1 MDFILAIFIIAFL
14 VVMTIRGMMNNR
26 VKKHMWI
33 FYWAIAVIMIVN
45 FVFSKTIFDQEFSI
59 KDPVRTTARIIGITE
74 VGSYRS
80 RNKYFILSGGRHG
93 GVKQTYY
100 RRKVKY
106 LYVIDKIEY
115 VREGVIES
123 TNRNDVEDIKDDII
137 QIKYDKDNPQNSVI
151 EQPSDNTAN
160 GFNIITIVIFVGM
173 GIILKMGSTPL
184 KEKEELK

>member
-1 MDFILAIFIIAFL
+1 
-14 VVMTIRGMMNNR
+14 MTIRGMMNNR

-45 FVFSKTIFDQEFSI
+45 FVFSKTIFNQEFSI

-74 VGSYRS
+74 VGNYRS
-80 RNKYFILSGGRHG
+80 RNKYFILSGGRYG

-106 LYVIDKIEY
+106 LYIVDKIEY
-115 VREGVIES
+115 IRDGVIES

-151 EQPSDNTAN
+151 EQPSDDSAN
-160 GFNIITIVIFVGM
+160 SFNIITIAIFVGM